1 MSLFSGLRN
10 PFAEKSVSQ
19 LEAEK
24 TAEVAKVNASY
35 DAQIS
40 AAKQKESQTP
50 SGATDSGTTS
60 AVGGRKKTRKPH
72 KLRRAKKGKSRKSR
86 K

>member
-1 MSLFSGLRN
+1 MQWLRDLT
-10 PFAEKSVSQ
+10 KSKSSTE

-35 DAQIS
+35 DEKIS

-72 KLRRAKKGKSRKSR
+72 KLRRAKKGKSRKAR